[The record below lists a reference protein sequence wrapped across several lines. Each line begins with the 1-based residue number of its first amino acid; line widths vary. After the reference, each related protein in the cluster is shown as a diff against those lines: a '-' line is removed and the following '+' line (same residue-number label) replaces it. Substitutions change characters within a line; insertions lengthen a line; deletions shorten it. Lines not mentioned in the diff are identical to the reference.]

1 MRTID
6 GTGNNLN
13 NVTWGASFTHLQ
25 RMGDASYSDGISNM
39 FFASRTDP
47 REISNIVVHQDNG
60 RNILN
65 THGTTDFLWQWGQF
79 IDHDID
85 LTDGSAAEPENLLI
99 PRGDEFFDPNNTGRV
114 EMSFHRAIYDPDTG
128 TDVNNP
134 REHENEITSWIDAS
148 NARAEALRDPNDRA
162 LLRTSAGNL
171 LPFNTENLTNANGP
185 VRDATTLFLA
195 GDVRANEQVGLTS
208 LHTLFVREH
217 NRLAELFRTRDP
229 QASAEAV
236 FNSARRLV
244 IAEIQ
249 KITFEE
255 HLPALLGP
263 DAIPPYSGYDATLN
277 PSIYSEFSAAAFR
290 LGHSMVSDN
299 LLRLNA
305 SGNPTAEGS
314 LRLRDAFFTAP
325 QLLQSEADIDPILR
339 GLATQRHQRIDVHVV
354 NSLRNFLFGNPMAGG
369 LDLAALNIQRGRDHG
384 LPSYNDMREDMGM
397 ERVQSFVMITDDVEL
412 QQSLTRANGGHV
424 NHIDLWLGGL
434 AETPLTSAGSQLGE
448 LFQAILVK
456 QFTELRDGDRFWY
469 ERDLSAEELELLA
482 DVTLASVIRNNTG
495 IGDELQDDVFRVPQ

>member
-1 MRTID
+1 MVY
-6 GTGNNLN
+6 G
-13 NVTWGASFTHLQ
+13 
-25 RMGDASYSDGISNM
+25 SD
-39 FFASRTDP
+39 
-47 REISNIVVHQDNG
+47 
-60 RNILN
+60 
-65 THGTTDFLWQWGQF
+65 
-79 IDHDID
+79 
-85 LTDGSAAEPENLLI
+85 
-99 PRGDEFFDPNNTGRV
+99 
-114 EMSFHRAIYDPDTG
+114 
-128 TDVNNP
+128 DV
-134 REHENEITSWIDAS
+134 
-148 NARAEALRDPNDRA
+148 RAEALRDPNDRA

-195 GDVRANEQVGLTS
+195 GDVRANEQVGLTT

-217 NRLAELFRTRDP
+217 NP
-229 QASAEAV
+229 
-236 FNSARRLV
+236 RRLV

-263 DAIPPYSGYDATLN
+263 DAIPPYPGYDASIN

-325 QLLQSEADIDPILR
+325 QLLQSEADLEPILR

-384 LPSYNDMREDMGM
+384 LPSYNDMRQHMGM
-397 ERVQSFVMITDDVEL
+397 ERVGNFTMVTDDVEL
-412 QQSLTRANGGHV
+412 QEALTLANGGHV

-434 AETPLTSAGSQLGE
+434 AEPPLTAAGSQLGE
-448 LFQAILVK
+448 LFHTMIVR
-456 QFTELRDGDRFWY
+456 QFTELRNGDRFWY
-469 ERDLSAEELELLA
+469 ERDLNNEELELLA
-482 DVTLASVIRNNTG
+482 DVTLATVIRNNTD
-495 IGDELQDDVFRVPQ
+495 IGDELQDDVFRVSQ